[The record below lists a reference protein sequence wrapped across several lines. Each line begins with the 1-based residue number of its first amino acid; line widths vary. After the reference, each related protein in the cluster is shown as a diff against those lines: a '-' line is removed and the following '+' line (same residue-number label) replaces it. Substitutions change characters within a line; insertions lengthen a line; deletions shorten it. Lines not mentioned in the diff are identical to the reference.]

1 MSFARRVLPSLA
13 LVAALIG
20 FVVTARRA
28 PPVAASTKVLWM
40 AREKWAGK
48 TVETVGELKEFEAGT
63 PREHYALENDGFRV
77 GVRGKSAAELAPLLG
92 RRVRARGVFVFT
104 EKTGGCLDSPV
115 LTAEKP

>member
-1 MSFARRVLPSLA
+1 VLPGLA

-20 FVVTARRA
+20 LVIQARLA
-28 PPVAASTKVLWM
+28 PPVAASTKAMWM

-63 PREHYALENDGFRV
+63 PDDHYALENDGYRV
-77 GVRGKSAAELAPLLG
+77 GVRGIPAPVLAPLLG

-104 EKTGGCLDSPV
+104 EKAGGYLDAPV